1 MEFSRPEFWSGQ
13 PSPSPGDLPDPGIKP
28 GSPALQADFQI
39 GKNPMI
45 LGVGLGHPGLEP
57 PSSQEGRAAA
67 TCILRTKIR
76 VLQPGRARTLT
87 SCPGAAPSHLGVGAA
102 QCKLARPPAPRGR
115 DPGLLCL
122 LCPHQLPAAAGS
134 QPEPPQ
140 THLVRS
146 HTQLPSKLSLR
157 R

>member
-13 PSPSPGDLPDPGIKP
+13 PLPSSGDLPDPGIKP

-39 GKNPMI
+39 AKNPMI

-76 VLQPGRARTLT
+76 ESYSLDAL
-87 SCPGAAPSHLGVGAA
+87 APSPAA
-102 QCKLARPPAPRGR
+102 QEQPHHTSVRGLHSASW
-115 DPGLLCL
+115 PG
-122 LCPHQLPAAAGS
+122 PQHPAAA
-134 QPEPPQ
+134 
-140 THLVRS
+140 T
-146 HTQLPSKLSLR
+146 LPSSACSSR
-157 R
+157 TSFQQQQEAA